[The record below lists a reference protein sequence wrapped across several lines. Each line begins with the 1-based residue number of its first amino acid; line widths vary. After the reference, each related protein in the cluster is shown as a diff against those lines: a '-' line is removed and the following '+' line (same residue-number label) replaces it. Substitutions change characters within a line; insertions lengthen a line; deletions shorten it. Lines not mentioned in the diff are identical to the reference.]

1 MIVKKTDTIGEVLR
15 MKENAVEILIGFGM
29 GCIGCPSS
37 QAETIEE
44 AAMIHGL
51 NADEIVEQL
60 NK

>member
-1 MIVKKTDTIGEVLR
+1 MTIEKTSTIGEVLR
-15 MKENAVEILIGFGM
+15 VKDGSAEIFISFGM

-51 NADEIVEQL
+51 NADEIVAKL
-60 NK
+60 NA